1 MHHEFMPKG
10 DRAIRADVFG
20 GGTSREK
27 KALVGNGVAPLARRS
42 LFRANLTSSNAIAC
56 YVPTARGGG
65 RVQ

>member
-1 MHHEFMPKG
+1 MQHEFKPKG
-10 DRAIRADVFG
+10 DRAIRTDVFG
-20 GGTSREK
+20 GGRSRER
-27 KALVGNGVAPLARRS
+27 KALLGNGVAPPARRS

>member
-1 MHHEFMPKG
+1 MQHKFMPQG

-20 GGTSREK
+20 RGRSRER
-27 KALVGNGVAPLARRS
+27 KALVGNEVAPLARRS

-56 YVPTARGGG
+56 YVPTAKGR